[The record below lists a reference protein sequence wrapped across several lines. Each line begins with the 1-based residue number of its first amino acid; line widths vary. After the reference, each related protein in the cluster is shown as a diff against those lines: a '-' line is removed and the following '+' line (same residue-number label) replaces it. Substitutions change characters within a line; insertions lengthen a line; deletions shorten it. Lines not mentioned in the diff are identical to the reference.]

1 MSLTLTGRTCLWQ
14 FSIMSESN
22 DYYTYV
28 YELILEHD
36 SPAKI
41 PTDSL
46 MEVLTYFESIEDYE
60 KCKNLQSIIETRK

>member
-1 MSLTLTGRTCLWQ
+1 
-14 FSIMSESN
+14 MSESN

-46 MEVLTYFESIEDYE
+46 MEVLVYFESIEDYE